1 MDLEQVCDRYLD
13 HLRVERNLSAH
24 TIESY
29 GRDLTGLRQFLASR
43 GCWDATDVTPAL
55 LQAWLGHLG
64 ERRLAASSQG
74 RALSAARQLFAFL
87 VRERLLEHSP
97 AREIVGPSHSR
108 PLPVVPSLSESE
120 RIVTLPADATPQ
132 GLRNRAALELLY
144 GSGLRASELC
154 QLRLEDLNLDAG
166 LVRPQGKGGKERMV
180 PLSPPGVAALTAY
193 LEAGRPALVKG
204 DRNSYV
210 FLGNKGR
217 ALSRMGLFKIVRRL
231 GTAAGIAA
239 KLSPHKLRHAFAT
252 HLLQGGA
259 DLRSVQEMLGHAS
272 IATTEIYTHVAQ
284 DALQDTVDRHHPL
297 GRPDA
302 LPQEAQEPER

>member
-1 MDLEQVCDRYLD
+1 EQMCDRYLD

-29 GRDLTGLRQFLASR
+29 GRDLTGLRQFLVER
-43 GCWDATDVTPAL
+43 GCRDSADVTPAA

-64 ERRLAASSQG
+64 ARQLAASSQG

-87 VRERLLEHSP
+87 VRERLLEHNP
-97 AREIVGPSHSR
+97 AREITGPSHYR
-108 PLPVVPSLSESE
+108 PLPVVPSQAESA
-120 RIVTLPADATPQ
+120 RIVTLPNDATPQ

-154 QLRLEDLNLDAG
+154 QLRLEDLNLNAG
-166 LVRPQGKGGKERMV
+166 LVRPQGKGGKERLV
-180 PLSPPGVAALTAY
+180 PVSPPGLVALRAY

-204 DRNSYV
+204 PPNSFV

-217 ALSRMGLFKIVRRL
+217 ALSRMGLFKIVRRS
-231 GTAAGIAA
+231 GVTAGVTA
-239 KLSPHKLRHAFAT
+239 KVSPHKLRHAFAT

-302 LPQEAQEPER
+302 LPQRAPERER